1 MVCLGVDGNV
11 DAWVWFLGG
20 WVVGRLDG
28 WVGQRTGWAVRA
40 CGWDATRATGASN
53 RNSLTKRYTKF

>member
-1 MVCLGVDGNV
+1 MWMLGCGFG
-11 DAWVWFLGG
+11 WWG